1 MNFIN
6 SILNDAA
13 QTEQA
18 VLYLLLIL
26 IALLST
32 LLVFYTYK
40 SEKFERLY
48 NIVNKDARLFLRQRN
63 VYENELKTFANMMD
77 EITLPIW
84 QRDKNM
90 NIIYCNRRFCE
101 VTGEIREN
109 IIHKHNVELFRE
121 GRELA
126 ARAIKTGQFQ
136 VIEQNIVIG
145 GSSTLNQVVE
155 IPISDKNSAFGAKN
169 GTMGFAMN
177 LAELQN
183 TRERLKLNLEL
194 QKRLL
199 DSLNSA
205 VAIYGVNQKLEYYNK
220 AFLDLWKLNEDWLRT
235 YPTYGEILETLREKR
250 KLPEQIDFGSFK
262 RDNVNMFTNL
272 ISKKEDYYYLSDG
285 RVLKVI
291 VIPYQNRGLLF
302 YYEDMTTQ
310 LSLERNY
317 NTLVSVQRHTLDNLN
332 EAVVVF
338 GEDGKLEL
346 FNPNFARLWNFTETF
361 LGSEP
366 HVARMLDEM
375 VSNYTL
381 EDSKSARE
389 DFISAL
395 NGRNFLER
403 KMLRRDGK
411 VLIERFTPLPDGACL
426 VTYFDIT
433 DKENV
438 ERSLRAEK
446 KAYEEADKIK
456 TDFLGSVSYELRSPL
471 TSIMGFTEMMLAGIG
486 TRLDTKSADYAK
498 VILDSSFKLKGL
510 IDNIID
516 VSTFDAG
523 KVSILRSKIIAKDI
537 IEPILND
544 IAKETEK
551 KKLSVN
557 TDVAK
562 AVGTFSADKLR
573 LQQALRAVVNSSV
586 SMCKQGGKVDIKV
599 SKPGAYVKFEVTDN
613 GVGIPE
619 KDLPHIFDQFYKGQE
634 ELLESGLELYLAK
647 KIIDMHGGEISV
659 ESAPSKGTKFTFEIP
674 A

>member
-1 MNFIN
+1 MNFFN
-6 SILNDAA
+6 SILTDAA

-18 VLYLLLIL
+18 VLYLL
-26 IALLST
+26 IALCILLSA
-32 LLVFYTYK
+32 LLIIYAYK
-40 SEKFERLY
+40 SEKFENLY
-48 NIVNKDARLFLRQRN
+48 NSVYKDARLFQRQKN
-63 VYENELKTFANMMD
+63 VYENELKSFAGMMD

-84 QRDKNM
+84 QRDKNL

-109 IIHKHNVELFRE
+109 IIHNHNVELFRE
-121 GRELA
+121 GKELA

-136 VIEQNIVIG
+136 VIEQNIVIS
-145 GSSTLNQVVE
+145 GSNTLNQVVE
-155 IPISDKNSAFGAKN
+155 IPISDRTSTFGAKN

-235 YPTYGEILETLREKR
+235 YPTYGEILEQLREKR

-262 RDNVNMFTNL
+262 RDNINMFTNL

-291 VIPYQNRGLLF
+291 VIPYQNRGLLI

-317 NTLVSVQRHTLDNLN
+317 NTLVSVQKQTLDNLN
-332 EAVVVF
+332 EGVAVF
-338 GEDGKLEL
+338 GQDGKLSL
-346 FNPNFARLWNFTETF
+346 YNPNFARLWNFTESF
-361 LGSEP
+361 LSSEP
-366 HVARMLDEM
+366 HVSRILDEM
-375 VSNYTL
+375 AGSYSL
-381 EDSKSARE
+381 EDAKMIRE

-395 NGRNFLER
+395 NGRNFLEK

-456 TDFLGSVSYELRSPL
+456 TNFLGSVSYELRSPL
-471 TSIMGFTEMMLAGIG
+471 TSIMGFAEMMLAGMG
-486 TRLDTKSADYAK
+486 TKLDNKSSDYTK

-523 KVSILRSKIIAKDI
+523 KVSILRSKITAKDI
-537 IEPILND
+537 IEPVLSD
-544 IAKETEK
+544 IEKAAEK
-551 KKLSVN
+551 KKLLLN
-557 TDVAK
+557 TDIAK
-562 AVGTFSADKLR
+562 SVGSFSADKLR
-573 LQQALRAVVNSSV
+573 LQQALRAFANCSV
-586 SMCKQGGKVDIKV
+586 SMCREGGKVDIKV
-599 SKPGAYVKFEVTDN
+599 TKPGVYVKFEVTDN

-647 KIIDMHGGEISV
+647 KIVDMHGGEISV
-659 ESAPSKGTKFTFEIP
+659 ESTPGKGTKFVIEIP
-674 A
+674 G